1 MDKNYVDRKS
11 ERRDNYHKKR
21 KAKITKENKNFKNI
35 RLEELRK
42 IDADEELLND
52 GSVSTIHTQE

>member
-11 ERRDNYHKKR
+11 ERRDKYNKKR
-21 KAKITKENKNFKNI
+21 KGKVTKDNKNFKSI

-42 IDADEELLND
+42 LDADEELLD
-52 GSVSTIHTQE
+52 GSVSTIHTQK